1 MRIVDFSDLART
13 GRALRRA
20 FAAARRAGEHQT
32 PWDWMDLS
40 PVRAHLN
47 QIISHD
53 PAKDYIET
61 LAARHIKRFE
71 PVVGLSLGTGQ
82 GQTEL
87 RWVKACRFREL
98 RGIELRREF
107 VRAANELAREH
118 YRPELVFVR
127 GDLKRFPL
135 SPSYYDFIFSD
146 RILHHFQ
153 PVDVMIEN
161 VFRSLKPG
169 GIWIVLD
176 YIGPNRLQY
185 NQVQV
190 AEINRMLSAIPARFR
205 TRYWSASIKKRVDA
219 SGFLFMML
227 TKPFEA
233 PQSREIL
240 PALQTRMK
248 TVDLFEL
255 GGTILAP
262 LLEDIEV
269 NFAEPDPQGAE
280 ILRKC
285 IRFEQ
290 ELLTAH
296 RLSSDYVLGIFQK

>member
-1 MRIVDFSDLART
+1 MRIFDLGDLARAV
-13 GRALRRA
+13 RALRRA
-20 FAAARRAGEHQT
+20 IVTRRKGEHQT

-40 PVRAHLN
+40 PIRAHLN
-47 QIISHD
+47 QIISQD
-53 PAKDYIET
+53 PVKDYIET
-61 LAARHIKRFE
+61 LAIRHIKRFE

-118 YRPELVFVR
+118 YRPELIFVR

-135 SPSYYDFIFSD
+135 SPSYYDFVFSD

-153 PVDVMIEN
+153 PVGEMIEN

-176 YIGPNRLQY
+176 YIGPNRLQF

-190 AEINRMLSAIPARFR
+190 AETNRMLSAIPARFR
-205 TRYWSASIKKRVDA
+205 TRHWSAAVKKRVDA
-219 SGFLFMML
+219 SGLLFMML

-240 PALQTRMK
+240 PALKARMK
-248 TVDLFEL
+248 TLEFFEL

-262 LLEDIEV
+262 LLEDIEA
-269 NFAEPDPQGAE
+269 NFADPDPQGAQ
-280 ILRKC
+280 ILRDC

-290 ELLTAH
+290 ELLVSQK
-296 RLSSDYVLGIFQK
+296 LPSDYVLGIFQK